1 MLVLGTGQTL
11 KRNTLPA
18 SAPPKPSR
26 SLNPASKGA
35 VIDQSASETEPPPS
49 AESGQASNN
58 TADTFDAKGQPEGQT
73 SGGPTALEEAVK
85 RSEDGLVNGH
95 ETSVTGDASSQK
107 GGSKEREPTPPAS
120 SQKGGSKER
129 EPTPP
134 ANNQKGGSKE
144 REPIP
149 PASSQKGGS
158 KEREPTPAQDPAE
171 QTDKSKVKG
180 EVLSSLGDET
190 KDTDKKLA
198 NGYTET
204 KPADTGIKQNGL
216 PTESHVQA
224 NYRESHSESSH
235 KQEDRSHDKTQ
246 NNDNKAQN
254 QDKPQS
260 NHKEGDR
267 SHDKAQSNRK
277 EDDKS
282 HDKAQSNHKE
292 DDRSHDK
299 PPNKSQ
305 NGSTAEET
313 LIESVEPKH
322 KPESREMSYGGGG
335 YDYVFEAARSLGKGD
350 LQPSLCLHYQYN
362 SVKHTP
368 SSLAS
373 KLICS
378 LCWLIEAG

>member
-18 SAPPKPSR
+18 SAPPKPNR

-58 TADTFDAKGQPEGQT
+58 TADTSDAKGQPEGQT

-129 EPTPP
+129 
-134 ANNQKGGSKE
+134 K
-144 REPIP
+144 
-149 PASSQKGGS
+149 
-158 KEREPTPAQDPAE
+158 PTPAQDPAE

-190 KDTDKKLA
+190 KDPDKKLA

-299 PPNKSQ
+299 PQNKSQ
-305 NGSTAEET
+305 NGSTSEET

-350 LQPSLCLHYQYN
+350 LQPSLCLHYQY